1 MGFSVR
7 VAVAEVKKNTCENT
21 YRLSR
26 ESGLARETF
35 LSLKKPKYHMIS
47 EYKIITEKK
56 EVGKSEMIHSWGKSL
71 TNTGACVGMTGG
83 VKW

>member
-1 MGFSVR
+1 MNMGFSVR

-21 YRLSR
+21 YRVSR

-56 EVGKSEMIHSWGKSL
+56 EVGKSEMIHR
-71 TNTGACVGMTGG
+71 
-83 VKW
+83 

>member
-1 MGFSVR
+1 MNMGFSVR
-7 VAVAEVKKNTCENT
+7 VAVAEVKENTCENT

-56 EVGKSEMIHSWGKSL
+56 RKRWESL
-71 TNTGACVGMTGG
+71 KCFTVEEKA
-83 VKW
+83 